1 MCNIKKLSSK
11 QCCLL
16 RLQWLLL
23 LQQRGVW
30 HQSLASQ
37 CSSLPDLS
45 TYKKISS
52 LASYDDIGIS
62 RGQKADQ
69 GAQEARTRRMVE
81 QIYGAEGFFCGPP
94 GE

>member
-1 MCNIKKLSSK
+1 MYGTRALPVNVAHCQIS
-11 QCCLL
+11 LL
-16 RLQWLLL
+16 IR
-23 LQQRGVW
+23 
-30 HQSLASQ
+30 
-37 CSSLPDLS
+37 
-45 TYKKISS
+45 KISS

-81 QIYGAEGFFCGPP
+81 QIYGADGFFCGPP